1 MNSYRIDF
9 LGNDVKIDEVNQ
21 PFDNEEGVMSF
32 TLPNSTHIFLT
43 HNFIHEMNER
53 IEDINADYE
62 DETISDSLPRYNEV

>member
-9 LGNDVKIDEVNQ
+9 TGNDVKIDEVNQ

-32 TLPNSTHIFLT
+32 ALPNITHIFLT

-62 DETISDSLPRYNEV
+62 DERISDSLPNYYEE

>member
-1 MNSYRIDF
+1 MNAYRIDF
-9 LGNDVKIDEVNQ
+9 VGNDVRIDEVNQ
-21 PFDNEEGVMSF
+21 PIDNEEGMMSF

-62 DETISDSLPRYNEV
+62 DETISDSLPRYYDV